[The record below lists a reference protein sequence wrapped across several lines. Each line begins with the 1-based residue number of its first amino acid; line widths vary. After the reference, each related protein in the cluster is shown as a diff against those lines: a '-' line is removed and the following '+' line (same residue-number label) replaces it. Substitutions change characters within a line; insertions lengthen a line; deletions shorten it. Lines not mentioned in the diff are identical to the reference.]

1 MLAPGGSRRRRRPG
15 ISWTM
20 PTARGASAHSSRRV
34 TADISGRA
42 SAAAVAAPPGPDP
55 IGLVSGALDLD
66 RGLDVMPIALA
77 DQLLL
82 AARAGFGDDVLE
94 RFHPPG
100 DDPTSLLDH
109 SHARHRGFDRQR
121 TQDPGEERN
130 DERGAKP
137 EQEGRRM
144 DLHQGPPDLAWR
156 LPAGCGAFTTFLL
169 RPGQTRF
176 VR

>member
-42 SAAAVAAPPGPDP
+42 SPAAVAAPPGPDP
-55 IGLVSGALDLD
+55 IGLVPGALDLD

-94 RFHPPG
+94 RFHLLG
-100 DDPTSLLDH
+100 DDATSLLDH
-109 SHARHRGFDRQR
+109 YHARHRGLDGPR
-121 TQDPGEERN
+121 TEDPGAERH
-130 DERGAKP
+130 DERGAEP
-137 EQEGRRM
+137 EQAGRRVE
-144 DLHQGPPDLAWR
+144 LQQGPADQAGR
-156 LPAGCGAFTTFLL
+156 LPDRL
-169 RPGQTRF
+169 RSM
-176 VR
+176 

>member
-34 TADISGRA
+34 TSDISGRA
-42 SAAAVAAPPGPDP
+42 SPAAVAAPPGPDP
-55 IGLVSGALDLD
+55 ISLVPGALDLD
-66 RGLDVMPIALA
+66 RGLDVVPIALA

-94 RFHPPG
+94 RFHLLS

-121 TQDPGEERN
+121 TEDPGEARSG
-130 DERGAKP
+130 ERGAKP
-137 EQEGRRM
+137 EAGGRGVEP
-144 DLHQGPPDLAWR
+144 Q
-156 LPAGCGAFTTFLL
+156 
-169 RPGQTRF
+169 
-176 VR
+176 